1 MNATLNWAC
10 KPLIGCGGSF
20 DGKHHVLFITLP
32 SLPPSSQLNED
43 SFKDF
48 LMRDKNTQSYLSNTL
63 LKTYENLKKTS
74 EVFDETETDL
84 KKLPFCCLWP
94 W

>member
-1 MNATLNWAC
+1 MNAATLNWAC

-32 SLPPSSQLNED
+32 SLPPSSRLNED

-48 LMRDKNTQSYLSNTL
+48 LMRDKNTQIYLSNTL
-63 LKTYENLKKTS
+63 VKTYENLIKPA
-74 EVFDETETDL
+74 EGFAEADL
-84 KKLPFCCLWP
+84 KKLPFCCLLP